1 MPVLQYTVRYGKL
14 PVRDVR
20 VGLSRRRM
28 DPVLI
33 PKVDMK
39 GPTVDRKPYPLNG
52 GGGVA
57 DRHY

>member
-52 GGGVA
+52 GGCS
-57 DRHY
+57 R